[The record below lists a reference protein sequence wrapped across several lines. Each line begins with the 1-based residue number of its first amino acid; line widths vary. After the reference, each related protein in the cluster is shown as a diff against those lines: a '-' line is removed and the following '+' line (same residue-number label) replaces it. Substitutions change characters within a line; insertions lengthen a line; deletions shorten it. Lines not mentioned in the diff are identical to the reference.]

1 MEDTLQHKETT
12 QCIGLSPASSWSHF
26 GSGSEAN
33 HALTINLDQSDE
45 AAQLDHGEYFE
56 QWDYRFN
63 ELLETRLVDL
73 EDLQDFLVWLEYVKP
88 DDEDDLYSFEELK
101 SKIEMKIEGI
111 EKREVWRESNHFR
124 SLKHD
129 GVAYNRDRNLITH
142 F

>member
-1 MEDTLQHKETT
+1 MEKTLQHKETT
-12 QCIGLSPASSWSHF
+12 QCIGLPPTSSWSQNTH
-26 GSGSEAN
+26 GLQAN

-56 QWDYRFN
+56 QWEYRFN